1 MKNAIIVYC
10 ISLVLVTGVIAQ
22 DTKNMRIPMLG
33 EGCPKFTA
41 ASTQGKVNFPDD
53 YYGKWKILFS
63 HPADFTPVCTSEI
76 LELAY
81 LQDDFESLKTK
92 LLVISTD
99 NLNSHIEWVKSMEAM
114 EYKGRKK
121 VKIKFPL
128 ISDNTLEISQK
139 YGMISTS
146 PNSKKD
152 VRGVFIIDTDDRV
165 RAIFFYPDDVGRNLE
180 EIRRTLIALQE
191 TDGNK
196 YLTPANWFPGQD
208 VMLPSPQTVS
218 EAEKRRAEKNPDLY
232 ELDWYIWF
240 KKMK

>member
-1 MKNAIIVYC
+1 MKT
-10 ISLVLVTGVIAQ
+10 SLSLYFLLFFFASGVMAQ
-22 DTKNMRIPMLG
+22 ESKNQRIPMLG

-41 ASTQGKVNFPDD
+41 TSTQGKVNFPDD

-121 VKIKFPL
+121 VKIPIMMGLPSLSF
-128 ISDNTLEISQK
+128 TLMGS
-139 YGMISTS
+139 
-146 PNSKKD
+146 
-152 VRGVFIIDTDDRV
+152 RFRF
-165 RAIFFYPDDVGRNLE
+165 RARSEIFFLR
-180 EIRRTLIALQE
+180 
-191 TDGNK
+191 
-196 YLTPANWFPGQD
+196 
-208 VMLPSPQTVS
+208 
-218 EAEKRRAEKNPDLY
+218 
-232 ELDWYIWF
+232 
-240 KKMK
+240 